1 MTTVLKI
8 HLGGYHILIITK
20 LLCIPGSK
28 KVFSGGEDDI
38 QAIHYLYGGSDRNY
52 TSCNYTICTKPNNN
66 NGHTYPQKP
75 QREFFVDAPY
85 RSAINKAILKLHE
98 SGRLNDLKNKWWKEN
113 RNEPSCENFDTEEES
128 NSGQLTLA
136 DTCDV
141 FYLLGVGIVIAII
154 LATIEFLWNVRNV
167 SAEEH
172 ITYGEA
178 LKMELKFA
186 CKVWITKKRTKQ
198 ESLSAPLS
206 AVQEKQ

>member
-1 MTTVLKI
+1 MGDNPKPFRASSSKWRKS
-8 HLGGYHILIITK
+8 K
-20 LLCIPGSK
+20 LLWHFYKGTNTDVLIAEKAFAMWANVSSFTFRK
-28 KVFSGGEDDI
+28 SEVDI
-38 QAIHYLYGGSDRNY
+38 
-52 TSCNYTICTKPNNN
+52 
-66 NGHTYPQKP
+66 
-75 QREFFVDAPY
+75 
-85 RSAINKAILKLHE
+85 
-98 SGRLNDLKNKWWKEN
+98 
-113 RNEPSCENFDTEEES
+113 FDTEEES